1 MLSSVFVSGRLG
13 KIIGPKTRYVEVDRV
28 IPGPSGH
35 YETDLIPVRSMLCV
49 DGPFMKAKAGTFIVF
64 KGRIETDEKGQL
76 ILIDEL
82 DEIFKMPKDT
92 FQL

>member
-13 KIIGPKTRYVEVDRV
+13 ALIDEKTRYVEVDRV

-35 YETDLIPVRSMLCV
+35 FETDQLPVRSMLCI
-49 DGPFMKAKAGTFIVF
+49 DGSFMKGPKGTFIVF
-64 KGRIETDEKGQL
+64 KGRIESDPKLGL

-82 DEIFKMPKDT
+82 DEIYTTQEPLKRI
-92 FQL
+92 